1 MPQFSYKAKDAPGQ
15 IKNGIITADNEDVV
29 VKKLRQEG
37 LFPVS
42 IEEVNAPA
50 MRITRQKISSRDIA
64 EFTRQLANLIHSGF
78 SLARALS
85 TLKEQAQH
93 PGLKKLIQALSEKI
107 EKGSTFSVALSEYPG
122 SFSSFYLS
130 MIKIG
135 ESGGNLEETLLR
147 LADFK
152 EKENELVSQVK
163 SALTYPF
170 FLFAVGVITLF
181 VLLTFFVPRLVG
193 IYSDFGQALPMV
205 TQITIAV
212 SVFMNKFWWLF
223 VLAVIGLA
231 FLGQYYW
238 KIEKNRLAIDSF
250 ILRIPFL
257 KTIIQQVEIS
267 RFAYALAMLLK
278 SGIPVLESLAVV
290 ILSLENR
297 FFRQRISLFKE
308 KISKGQSLSSCFKA
322 EKIFPPV
329 LSNMVAVGEEGG
341 ELTEMLFRIAANFET
356 EVNRTV
362 KTVVALI
369 EPMLIIFIGG
379 IVVLLVFAI
388 LLPIFQLDFFTQ

>member
-1 MPQFSYKAKDAPGQ
+1 MPQFSFKAKSAPGR
-15 IKNGIITADNEDVV
+15 IKNGTITADNEEMV

-42 IEEVNAPA
+42 IEEVNAPSV
-50 MRITRQKISSRDIA
+50 RTTRQKINSRDIA

-78 SLARALS
+78 SLARALA

-212 SVFMNKFWWLF
+212 SAFMNKFWGLF

-341 ELTEMLFRIAANFET
+341 ELTEMLFRIAANFEA

>member
-1 MPQFSYKAKDAPGQ
+1 MPQFSYKAKSGPGQ
-15 IKNGIITADNEDVV
+15 IKTGTITADNETVV
-29 VKKLRQEG
+29 VKRLRQDG

-42 IEEVNAPA
+42 IVEVNAPA
-50 MRITRQKISSRDIA
+50 MRISRSRINSRDIA

-85 TLKEQAQH
+85 TLKDQAQH
-93 PGLKKLIQALSEKI
+93 PGLKKLIQLLSAKI
-107 EKGSTFSVALSEYPG
+107 EKGSTFSQALAEYPE

-135 ESGGNLEETLLR
+135 ESAGNLDETLLR

-152 EKENELVSQVK
+152 EKEEELLSQVRA
-163 SALTYPF
+163 ALTYPA
-170 FLFAVGVITLF
+170 FLLVVGFISLF

-193 IYSDFGQALPMV
+193 IYSDFGQALPLI
-205 TQITIAV
+205 TQITISV
-212 SVFMNKFWWLF
+212 SSFMSKFWWLI
-223 VLAVIGLA
+223 LIAVAGLVV
-231 FLGQYYW
+231 FSRYYW
-238 KIEKNRLAIDSF
+238 KVEKNRLQIDSF
-250 ILRIPFL
+250 ALQIPLL
-257 KTIIQQVEIS
+257 KNIIQQIEIS

-278 SGIPVLESLAVV
+278 SGVPVLESIGVV
-290 ILSLENR
+290 TLSVDNR
-297 FFRQRISLFKE
+297 LFRQKISSFKE
-308 KISKGQSLSSCFKA
+308 KISKGTSLSDCFRA

-329 LSNMVAVGEEGG
+329 LSNMAAVGEEGG
-341 ELTEMLFRIAANFET
+341 ELTEMLFRIAASFEA

-362 KTVVALI
+362 KTMVSLI

-388 LLPIFQLDFFTQ
+388 LLPIFQLDFFNK